1 MSGWGE
7 IGSMP
12 IIPSPAIPDQAT
24 RSTRSIRPSPRAGTA
39 LFCLGMQILRSLPIV
54 LFVLVLAAVV
64 RAAQD
69 EPPNNPIMREVS
81 PGIYEIGQLRLD
93 QNARTVTFPG
103 ILNMND
109 GNLEYLLVNNQGST
123 HESLLE
129 SDVPPKDVHF
139 AMLLL
144 GAKGS
149 GDQGG
154 DAPPPQIDA
163 KYLKTAP
170 KLKGD
175 EISITVRWK
184 DNGVEK
190 TTAVEDW
197 IINTDTKKVMTRGP
211 WTYNGSMFNAGH
223 FLAQLE
229 GAFAAIVTYP
239 AALINNPRKGN
250 DNDQIWIVNT
260 KAVPAVNTPV
270 DIVLTLLPADSKSPP
285 SQP

>member
-1 MSGWGE
+1 MPKFLLIAICSAILLSG
-7 IGSMP
+7 
-12 IIPSPAIPDQAT
+12 
-24 RSTRSIRPSPRAGTA
+24 
-39 LFCLGMQILRSLPIV
+39 
-54 LFVLVLAAVV
+54 V
-64 RAAQD
+64 RAED
-69 EPPNNPIMREVS
+69 EPPANPIMHEVS

-93 QNARTVTFPG
+93 QKARTVTFPG

-109 GNLEYLLVNNQGST
+109 GNLEYLLVTNQGST

-129 SDVPPKDVHF
+129 SEVPPKDVHF

-149 GDQGG
+149 GDQTGG

-175 EISITVRWK
+175 DITIAVRWK

-197 IINTDTKKVMTRGP
+197 IINTDTKKPMTRGP
-211 WTYNGSMFNAGH
+211 WVYNGSMFNGGH
-223 FLAQLE
+223 FLAQIE
-229 GAFAAIVTYP
+229 GAYAALVTYP

-270 DIVLTLLPADSKSPP
+270 DIVITLLPVDSKSQP
-285 SQP
+285 SHP

>member
-1 MSGWGE
+1 
-7 IGSMP
+7 
-12 IIPSPAIPDQAT
+12 
-24 RSTRSIRPSPRAGTA
+24 
-39 LFCLGMQILRSLPIV
+39 MQILRSLLIAV
-54 LFVLVLAAVV
+54 FALLLATVV
-64 RAAQD
+64 HAEN
-69 EPPNNPIMREVS
+69 EPPPANPIMREVS
-81 PGIYEIGQLRLD
+81 PGVYEIGQLRLD

-109 GNLEYLLVNNQGST
+109 GNLEYLLVTNQGST

-170 KLKGD
+170 QLKGD
-175 EISITVRWK
+175 DINITVRWK
-184 DNGVEK
+184 DGAVEK
-190 TTAVEDW
+190 TTPVEDW
-197 IINTDTKKVMTRGP
+197 IINTDTKKTATRGP
-211 WTYNGSMFNAGH
+211 WIYNGSMFNAGH

-229 GAFAAIVTYP
+229 GAFAALVTYP

-270 DIVLTLLPADSKSPP
+270 DIVITLLPAGAKSPP
-285 SQP
+285 SHP

>member
-1 MSGWGE
+1 
-7 IGSMP
+7 
-12 IIPSPAIPDQAT
+12 
-24 RSTRSIRPSPRAGTA
+24 
-39 LFCLGMQILRSLPIV
+39 MQIHRSLPIA
-54 LFVLVLAAVV
+54 LFALVFAAVT
-64 RAAQD
+64 RAED
-69 EPPNNPIMREVS
+69 EPPPANPIMHEVS

-109 GNLEYLLVNNQGST
+109 GNLEYLLVTNQGST

-175 EISITVRWK
+175 DITIAVHWK

-190 TTAVEDW
+190 TTPVEDW
-197 IINTDTKKVMTRGP
+197 IINTDAKKVMTRGP

-229 GAFAAIVTYP
+229 GAFAALVTYP

-270 DIVLTLLPADSKSPP
+270 DIVITLFPAPDSKSPP
-285 SQP
+285 AKP